1 MTRRREIVPGPLT
14 AARTACLTLWR
25 FPDRIPRATLS
36 TRAEMSESTDDEAYD
51 YDETGRESDDYSD
64 DFGDETDDDAVDASP
79 ARTNSAEPED
89 APAFTGASMAT
100 GADVSQAASSA
111 AAATA
116 RFQAAATAAAASG
129 PTPAAAEAAS
139 GASDPES
146 ATRALQALNLMATGV
161 VSHTDALLRGFD
173 SAEAFASRVRAIASA
188 QPLANRPSAETTERM
203 IAELAPMCARVNG
216 GFARVARV
224 ADPSPPATSATSAT
238 SGTTGAPPVDADGG
252 SGGGAGAPPSLP
264 QQQRRPIADVAT
276 AARAA
281 VDATPDPPPDP
292 SDKDAVLA
300 HKLQGLR
307 VNLLRIATRLGQ
319 SPRNTVVAQVIYRL
333 ELAEQLKSGK
343 KGGAGA
349 SSGSRGQS
357 SSFDRAVALAE
368 SAERREGASSD
379 LGFTCT
385 ILLLGKSGVG
395 KSSTINSLLGEG
407 TAAADAFASETTKV
421 RVVEHRMHGMTL
433 RLIDTPG
440 LQPSSA
446 DIQYNSKIMADAKRF
461 TRKRKPDIVL
471 YFDRMDQPA
480 RADAADLPLLKTI
493 TGAFGAAVWFNAIV
507 VLTHGSSAP
516 PDGPNGQ
523 PISYEMYFA
532 QRSHLVQQTI
542 RQAAGDARLMN
553 PVALAENHPLCRVNR
568 EGERVL
574 PNGQVWIPQLL
585 LLCFASKILTE
596 ANATL
601 NLQEQNAK
609 AAKAAAAQQK
619 VPPLPFLLSSLITS
633 RKPLKLVGDDDGEYD
648 DASDVVLGE
657 PSPYD
662 VPKDQ
667 QESPAPPKQVAVP
680 APDPALPP
688 SFDGANPAHRY
699 RFLEPTNQWMVRP
712 IVEAHGWD
720 HESGVEGFSVDK
732 GFVLRN
738 SIPGNASGQLTK
750 DKKESNV
757 GFEGQ
762 LSVAHTKKLITTAG
776 VDVQTVGKQ
785 LAYTARAE
793 TRWKFCAT
801 NKVAAGASASLVGGA
816 LALGTKL
823 ENRWKVTPGAKLVVS
838 AGAVSANKDVA
849 YGGNCEAILRHS
861 DDPAN
866 PNSSTVGMS
875 FMNWRGDV
883 ALGGNA
889 MSSITLGKDT
899 QLTARAN
906 LNSRGAGQLV
916 LRATTNERLQLAS
929 LGLVPIVCTLIGRV
943 RGD

>member
-1 MTRRREIVPGPLT
+1 M
-14 AARTACLTLWR
+14 
-25 FPDRIPRATLS
+25 
-36 TRAEMSESTDDEAYD
+36 
-51 YDETGRESDDYSD
+51 
-64 DFGDETDDDAVDASP
+64 
-79 ARTNSAEPED
+79 
-89 APAFTGASMAT
+89 
-100 GADVSQAASSA
+100 
-111 AAATA
+111 
-116 RFQAAATAAAASG
+116 
-129 PTPAAAEAAS
+129 
-139 GASDPES
+139 
-146 ATRALQALNLMATGV
+146 
-161 VSHTDALLRGFD
+161 
-173 SAEAFASRVRAIASA
+173 
-188 QPLANRPSAETTERM
+188 
-203 IAELAPMCARVNG
+203 
-216 GFARVARV
+216 
-224 ADPSPPATSATSAT
+224 
-238 SGTTGAPPVDADGG
+238 
-252 SGGGAGAPPSLP
+252 
-264 QQQRRPIADVAT
+264 
-276 AARAA
+276 
-281 VDATPDPPPDP
+281 
-292 SDKDAVLA
+292 
-300 HKLQGLR
+300 
-307 VNLLRIATRLGQ
+307 
-319 SPRNTVVAQVIYRL
+319 
-333 ELAEQLKSGK
+333 
-343 KGGAGA
+343 
-349 SSGSRGQS
+349 
-357 SSFDRAVALAE
+357 
-368 SAERREGASSD
+368 
-379 LGFTCT
+379 
-385 ILLLGKSGVG
+385 
-395 KSSTINSLLGEG
+395 
-407 TAAADAFASETTKV
+407 
-421 RVVEHRMHGMTL
+421 
-433 RLIDTPG
+433 
-440 LQPSSA
+440 
-446 DIQYNSKIMADAKRF
+446 
-461 TRKRKPDIVL
+461 
-471 YFDRMDQPA
+471 
-480 RADAADLPLLKTI
+480 
-493 TGAFGAAVWFNAIV
+493 
-507 VLTHGSSAP
+507 
-516 PDGPNGQ
+516 
-523 PISYEMYFA
+523 
-532 QRSHLVQQTI
+532 QQTI

-553 PVALAENHPLCRVNR
+553 PVALAENHPLCRTNR
-568 EGERVL
+568 DGERVL

-596 ANATL
+596 ANALL
-601 NLQEQNAK
+601 NLQEQNVK

-667 QESPAPPKQVAVP
+667 QESLAPPKQVAVP

-762 LSVAHTKKLITTAG
+762 LSVAHAKTLITTAG

-916 LRATTNERLQLAS
+916 LRATTNERLQLAG

>member
-1 MTRRREIVPGPLT
+1 
-14 AARTACLTLWR
+14 
-25 FPDRIPRATLS
+25 
-36 TRAEMSESTDDEAYD
+36 MSDSTDDEAYD

-79 ARTNSAEPED
+79 ARTNSAEPSE
-89 APAFTGASMAT
+89 PSPGGPTGASMAV

-111 AAATA
+111 AAASA
-116 RFQAAATAAAASG
+116 RFQAAAAAVAAA
-129 PTPAAAEAAS
+129 PTPAADETS
-139 GASDPES
+139 GASDTES

-188 QPLANRPSAETTERM
+188 QPLANRPPAATVERM
-203 IAELAPMCARVNG
+203 IAELKPMCARVNG
-216 GFARVARV
+216 GFARTSVV
-224 ADPSPPATSATSAT
+224 ADPTPPTSDAVTP
-238 SGTTGAPPVDADGG
+238 TGATPGDATGDAAAGG
-252 SGGGAGAPPSLP
+252 PQAGAPSLP
-264 QQQRRPIADVAT
+264 QQQRRPITDVAA

-281 VDATPDPPPDP
+281 VNATPDPPPDP

-343 KGGAGA
+343 KQSAGGR
-349 SSGSRGQS
+349 GSS

-368 SAERREGASSD
+368 SAERREGSDSD

-407 TAAADAFASETTKV
+407 TAAADAFASETKKV
-421 RVVEHRMHGMTL
+421 RVVEHKMRGMTL

-440 LQPSSA
+440 LQPSGA
-446 DIQYNSKIMADAKRF
+446 DIAYNSKIMADAKRF
-461 TRKRKPDIVL
+461 TRKHKPDIVL

-480 RADAADLPLLKTI
+480 RSDAADLPLLKTV

-516 PDGPNGQ
+516 PDGANGQ

-553 PVALAENHPLCRVNR
+553 PVALAENHPLCRTNR

-596 ANATL
+596 ANALL

-633 RKPLKLVGDDDGEYD
+633 RKPRKLMGDDDGEYD

-667 QESPAPPKQVAVP
+667 QESLAPPKQVAVP

-699 RFLEPTNQWMVRP
+699 RFLEPTSQWMVRP

-738 SIPGNASGQLTK
+738 SIPGNLSGQLAK

-757 GFEGQ
+757 GFEGE
-762 LSVAHTKKLITTAG
+762 LSVAHTRKLITTAG

-861 DDPAN
+861 DDPSN

-916 LRATTNERLQLAS
+916 LRATTNERLQLAG
-929 LGLVPIVCTLIGRV
+929 LGLVPIICTLIGRV

>member
-1 MTRRREIVPGPLT
+1 M
-14 AARTACLTLWR
+14 
-25 FPDRIPRATLS
+25 LS
-36 TRAEMSESTDDEAYD
+36 QAYD
-51 YDETGRESDDYSD
+51 YDETAQDSDDYSD
-64 DFGDETDDDAVDASP
+64 DFGDETDEEEEEHVDDEVFPAAADSP
-79 ARTNSAEPED
+79 A
-89 APAFTGASMAT
+89 APAAAPPSMA
-100 GADVSQAASSA
+100 AAPDVTAAPTTA

-116 RFQAAATAAAASG
+116 RFQAAASAAAATATAA
-129 PTPAAAEAAS
+129 TPEPATATDAS
-139 GASDPES
+139 GAN
-146 ATRALQALNLMATGV
+146 AARALVAFNRMATGV
-161 VSHTDALLRGFD
+161 MSQTTALLEGFD
-173 SAEAFASRVRAIASA
+173 SAEAFAARVRAVASA
-188 QPLANRPSAETTERM
+188 QAPAIRPSAEATER
-203 IAELAPMCARVNG
+203 L
-216 GFARVARV
+216 V
-224 ADPSPPATSATSAT
+224 ADLVPLAARINGFGGDSNPGGAADTPPSASVSAATDAEAPPQEAPRATIAQVVAAATGGVGTVEPEPKPPASDKEATSAWE
-238 SGTTGAPPVDADGG
+238 
-252 SGGGAGAPPSLP
+252 
-264 QQQRRPIADVAT
+264 
-276 AARAA
+276 
-281 VDATPDPPPDP
+281 
-292 SDKDAVLA
+292 
-300 HKLQGLR
+300 LQNLR
-307 VNLLRIATRLGQ
+307 CKLLRIATRLGQ

-343 KGGAGA
+343 KTAGG
-349 SSGSRGQS
+349 RGQS

-368 SAERREGASSD
+368 SAEAREGADSD
-379 LGFTCT
+379 LDFTCT

-407 TAAADAFASETTKV
+407 SAAANAFDRETKSV
-421 RVVEHRMHGMTL
+421 RVVEHKMHGMTL

-461 TRKRKPDIVL
+461 TRKHKPDIVL

-480 RADAADLPLLKTI
+480 RVDLADLPLLKTI
-493 TGAFGAAVWFNAIV
+493 TATFGAAVWFNAIV

-516 PDGPNGQ
+516 PDGQNGQ

-532 QRSHLVQQTI
+532 QRSHLVQQII
-542 RQAAGDARLMN
+542 RQAAGDMRLMN
-553 PVALAENHPLCRVNR
+553 PVALAENHPMCRTNR

-596 ANATL
+596 ANSLL

-609 AAKAAAAQQK
+609 AAKAAAQQQK

-633 RKPLKLVGDDDGEYD
+633 RKPRKLMGEDDEEYD
-648 DASDVVLGE
+648 DASDIILGA

-667 QESPAPPKQVAVP
+667 QEDLTPPKQVAVP

-688 SFDGANPAHRY
+688 SFDGENPSHRY
-699 RFLEPTNQWMVRP
+699 RFLEPQSQWMVRP

-720 HESGVEGFSVDK
+720 HESGIEGFSVDK

-738 SIPGNASGQLTK
+738 SIPGNMSGQFTK
-750 DKKESNV
+750 DKKDSNV
-757 GFEGQ
+757 GFEGE
-762 LSVAHTKKLITTAG
+762 LSVPHSKTLITTAG

-785 LAYTARAE
+785 LAYTARGE
-793 TRWKFCAT
+793 TRWKFCAV
-801 NKVAAGASASLVGGA
+801 NKIAAGLSASLVGGA

-861 DDPAN
+861 DDPSN

-906 LNSRGAGQLV
+906 LNSRGAGQLT
-916 LRATTNERLQLAS
+916 LRATTNERLQLAG
-929 LGLVPIVCTLIGRV
+929 LGLVPIFCALLGRI

>member
-1 MTRRREIVPGPLT
+1 
-14 AARTACLTLWR
+14 
-25 FPDRIPRATLS
+25 
-36 TRAEMSESTDDEAYD
+36 MSDSTDDEAYD

-79 ARTNSAEPED
+79 ARTNSAEPSE
-89 APAFTGASMAT
+89 PSPGGPTGASMAV

-111 AAATA
+111 AAASA
-116 RFQAAATAAAASG
+116 RFQAAAAAVAAA
-129 PTPAAAEAAS
+129 PTPSADETS
-139 GASDPES
+139 GASDTES

-173 SAEAFASRVRAIASA
+173 SAEAFASRVRAIAGA
-188 QPLANRPSAETTERM
+188 QPPASRPSAETVERM
-203 IAELAPMCARVNG
+203 IADLTPLCASVNEF
-216 GFARVARV
+216 GFDAKTRSSEDDQSSS
-224 ADPSPPATSATSAT
+224 ADPRPSDAQISATGIHTGGASAV
-238 SGTTGAPPVDADGG
+238 SAEVPG
-252 SGGGAGAPPSLP
+252 SGATESGASESGAAPALPLPPP
-264 QQQRRPIADVAT
+264 RRITDVAA

-281 VDATPDPPPDP
+281 VIAEPDPPPDP

-300 HKLQGLR
+300 HKLQNLR

-333 ELAEQLKSGK
+333 ELAEQLKSGA
-343 KGGAGA
+343 KGGAGGGA
-349 SSGSRGQS
+349 SGGRGSS

-368 SAERREGASSD
+368 SAERREGTTSD

-407 TAAADAFASETTKV
+407 TAAADAFRTETKKA
-421 RVVEHRMHGMTL
+421 RVVTHEMRGVTL

-446 DIQYNSKIMADAKRF
+446 DIQHNSKIMADAKRF
-461 TRKRKPDIVL
+461 TRKHKPDIVL

-480 RADAADLPLLKTI
+480 RADAADLPLLKTV
-493 TGAFGAAVWFNAIV
+493 TGAFGPAIWFNAIV

-553 PVALAENHPLCRVNR
+553 PVALAENHPLCRTNR

-596 ANATL
+596 ANGLL

-633 RKPLKLVGDDDGEYD
+633 RKPLKLQGDDDGEYD

-667 QESPAPPKQVAVP
+667 QESLAPPKQVAVP

-699 RFLEPTNQWMVRP
+699 RFLEPTSQWMVRP
-712 IVEAHGWD
+712 VVEAHGWD

-732 GFVLRN
+732 SFVLRN
-738 SIPGNASGQLTK
+738 KIPGAASGQLTK
-750 DKKESNV
+750 DKKEANV

-762 LSVAHTKKLITTAG
+762 LSVAHTKRLITTAG

-849 YGGNCEAILRHS
+849 YGGNCEAVLKHS

-916 LRATTNERLQLAS
+916 LRATTNERLQLAG

>member
-1 MTRRREIVPGPLT
+1 M
-14 AARTACLTLWR
+14 A
-25 FPDRIPRATLS
+25 D
-36 TRAEMSESTDDEAYD
+36 STDDEAYD

-64 DFGDETDDDAVDASP
+64 DFGDETDDDGVDASP
-79 ARTNSAEPED
+79 GRSAFDDEPETVEAVAEPV
-89 APAFTGASMAT
+89 GASMAT
-100 GADVSQAASSA
+100 GTDVSQAQSTAQ
-111 AAATA
+111 AATA
-116 RFQAAATAAAASG
+116 RFQAAASVAVATVA
-129 PTPAAAEAAS
+129 PPATDTSE
-139 GASDPES
+139 GASEA

-161 VSHTDALLRGFD
+161 VSQTDALLRGFSD
-173 SAEAFASRVRAIASA
+173 DAAFAERVRQIAQA
-188 QPLANRPSAETTERM
+188 QPQSVRPTQEATARM
-203 IAELAPMCARVNG
+203 ITELTPLMRSLNSS
-216 GFARVARV
+216 
-224 ADPSPPATSATSAT
+224 AD
-238 SGTTGAPPVDADGG
+238 SGSGAPALPLQPRRITNL
-252 SGGGAGAPPSLP
+252 GAVVQAASL
-264 QQQRRPIADVAT
+264 AE
-276 AARAA
+276 
-281 VDATPDPPPDP
+281 PDPEPDAK
-292 SDKDAVLA
+292 DKDAVMA

-343 KGGAGA
+343 KQQAAGGRGDA
-349 SSGSRGQS
+349 ST
-357 SSFDRAVALAE
+357 FDRAVALAAA
-368 SAERREGASSD
+368 AETREGTSSD

-395 KSSTINSLLGEG
+395 KSSTINSLLGSG
-407 TAAADAFASETTKV
+407 AVAADAFKTETTKV
-421 RVVEHRMHGMTL
+421 RVVEHKMHGMTL

-446 DIQYNSKIMADAKRF
+446 DVAYNSKIMADAKKF
-461 TRKRKPDIVL
+461 TKKHKPDIVL
-471 YFDRMDQPA
+471 YFDRMDQVS
-480 RADAADLPLLKTI
+480 RVDAGDLPLLKTI

-516 PDGPNGQ
+516 PDGQNGQ

-553 PVALAENHPLCRVNR
+553 PVALAENHPLCRTNR
-568 EGERVL
+568 DGDRVL

-596 ANATL
+596 ANGLL

-609 AAKAAAAQQK
+609 AAKAAAQQQK

-633 RKPLKLVGDDDGEYD
+633 RKPRKLMGDDDDEYD

-667 QESPAPPKQVAVP
+667 QEPNVAPKQVAVP

-688 SFDGANPAHRY
+688 SFDGANNSHRY
-699 RFLEPTNQWMVRP
+699 RFLEPTSQWMVRP

-732 GFVLRN
+732 AFILRN
-738 SIPGNASGQLTK
+738 SIPGNMSGQLTK

-757 GFEGQ
+757 GFEGEM
-762 LSVAHTKKLITTAG
+762 SIAHTKKLITTTG

-785 LAYTARAE
+785 LAYTARGE

-801 NKVAAGASASLVGGA
+801 NKIAAGASASLVGGA

-861 DDPAN
+861 DDPSN

-899 QLTARAN
+899 QITARAN

-916 LRATTNERLQLAS
+916 LRATTNERLQLAG
-929 LGLVPIVCTLIGRV
+929 LGLVPILCTLLGRV

>member
-1 MTRRREIVPGPLT
+1 MLGKQCSWIWEIGPQRRLT
-14 AARTACLTLWR
+14 AQAIVTHLPVSLPSQKT
-25 FPDRIPRATLS
+25 
-36 TRAEMSESTDDEAYD
+36 EMSDSTDDEAYD
-51 YDETGRESDDYSD
+51 YDETGHGSDDYSD
-64 DFGDETDDDAVDASP
+64 DFGDETDDDANSGESPSGASRVTNPASP
-79 ARTNSAEPED
+79 ADAAPTPPSAVL
-89 APAFTGASMAT
+89 GASLAT
-100 GADVSQAASSA
+100 GTDVTNAASSA

-116 RFQAAATAAAASG
+116 RFQAAA
-129 PTPAAAEAAS
+129 
-139 GASDPES
+139 
-146 ATRALQALNLMATGV
+146 V
-161 VSHTDALLRGFD
+161 V
-173 SAEAFASRVRAIASA
+173 
-188 QPLANRPSAETTERM
+188 
-203 IAELAPMCARVNG
+203 AP
-216 GFARVARV
+216 
-224 ADPSPPATSATSAT
+224 
-238 SGTTGAPPVDADGG
+238 
-252 SGGGAGAPPSLP
+252 
-264 QQQRRPIADVAT
+264 AT
-276 AARAA
+276 AAPVATSTAESTESSDGTGGDGGMVLPAPPARRAPATVGA
-281 VDATPDPPPDP
+281 VVQAAAMAQPDPEPDAK
-292 SDKDAVLA
+292 DKDAVMA

-343 KGGAGA
+343 KAAPAPGTGTGRGNA
-349 SSGSRGQS
+349 ST
-357 SSFDRAVALAE
+357 FDRAVALAE
-368 SAERREGASSD
+368 SAEQREGTSSD

-395 KSSTINSLLGEG
+395 KSSTINSLLGG
-407 TAAADAFASETTKV
+407 ADSVAANAFKTETTKV
-421 RVVEHRMHGMTL
+421 RVVTHKMHGMTL

-446 DIQYNSKIMADAKRF
+446 DIAYNARVMADAKRF
-461 TRKRKPDIVL
+461 TKKHKPDIVL
-471 YFDRMDQPA
+471 YFDRMDQVS
-480 RADAADLPLLKTI
+480 RVDGGDLPLLKTI
-493 TGAFGAAVWFNAIV
+493 TSAFGAAVWFNAIV

-516 PDGPNGQ
+516 PDGQNGQ

-553 PVALAENHPLCRVNR
+553 PVALAENHPLCRTNR
-568 EGERVL
+568 DGDRVL

-596 ANATL
+596 ANGLL

-609 AAKAAAAQQK
+609 AAKAAAQQQK

-633 RKPLKLVGDDDGEYD
+633 RKPRKLMGGGDDDEYD
-648 DASDVVLGE
+648 DASDVVLGA

-662 VPKDQ
+662 VPKDK
-667 QESPAPPKQVAVP
+667 QEPNIPPKQVAVP

-688 SFDGANPAHRY
+688 SFDGASNAHRY
-699 RFLEPTNQWMVRP
+699 RFLEPTSQWMVRP

-732 GFVLRN
+732 AFILRN

-757 GFEGQ
+757 GFEGEM
-762 LSVAHTKKLITTAG
+762 SISHTKKLITTTG

-785 LAYTARAE
+785 LAYTARGE

-801 NKVAAGASASLVGGA
+801 NKIAAGASASLVGGA

-861 DDPAN
+861 DDPQN

-899 QLTARAN
+899 QITARAN

-916 LRATTNERLQLAS
+916 LRATTNERLQLAG
-929 LGLVPIVCTLIGRV
+929 LGLVPILCTLIGRV

>member
-1 MTRRREIVPGPLT
+1 MIDPQ
-14 AARTACLTLWR
+14 
-25 FPDRIPRATLS
+25 
-36 TRAEMSESTDDEAYD
+36 AYD
-51 YDETGRESDDYSD
+51 YDETAQDSDDYSD
-64 DFGDETDDDAVDASP
+64 DFGGESGSEASDGASEDGDADASADVSADASP
-79 ARTNSAEPED
+79 SP
-89 APAFTGASMAT
+89 APAPPSMA
-100 GADVSQAASSA
+100 AAPDVSQAPTA
-111 AAATA
+111 AAAAQA
-116 RFQAAATAAAASG
+116 RFQAAAQAAQATAPAPPPAAAAAAAVVAGGAFS
-129 PTPAAAEAAS
+129 PTP
-139 GASDPES
+139 ES
-146 ATRALQALNLMATGV
+146 VRALQAYNLMSTGV
-161 VSHTDALLRGFD
+161 ITQSPATLRGFT
-173 SAEAFASRVRAIASA
+173 SAEQFASR
-188 QPLANRPSAETTERM
+188 
-203 IAELAPMCARVNG
+203 
-216 GFARVARV
+216 
-224 ADPSPPATSATSAT
+224 
-238 SGTTGAPPVDADGG
+238 
-252 SGGGAGAPPSLP
+252 
-264 QQQRRPIADVAT
+264 
-276 AARAA
+276 ARAA
-281 VDATPDPPPDP
+281 AAAQAPAARPSDEQLDKIVAALAPWVADINGFSGSGVGGSSTNAPAGSGTVVSAGSGTAAPSLGEAPAQERARPTIRQIVQQSTRGAVGTVEPEPMPDPK
-292 SDKDAVLA
+292 DKDATQA
-300 HKLQGLR
+300 WKLQNLR

-333 ELAEQLKSGK
+333 ELAEQLKAGK
-343 KGGAGA
+343 KQEGG
-349 SSGSRGQS
+349 RGQS

-368 SAERREGASSD
+368 SHEAREGVESD

-407 TAAADAFASETTKV
+407 TVEANAFETGTTKA
-421 RVVEHRMHGMTL
+421 RMFERRMHGMTL

-446 DIQYNSKIMADAKRF
+446 DVAHNAKIMADAKRF
-461 TRKRKPDIVL
+461 TRKHKPDIVL

-480 RADAADLPLLKTI
+480 RVDLADLPLLKTI

-516 PDGPNGQ
+516 PDGQNGQ

-532 QRSHLVQQTI
+532 QRSHVVQQII
-542 RQAAGDARLMN
+542 RQAAGDMRLMN
-553 PVALAENHPLCRVNR
+553 PVALAENHQNCRKNR
-568 EGERVL
+568 AGERVL

-596 ANATL
+596 ANALL

-609 AAKAAAAQQK
+609 AAKAAQAQQK

-633 RKPLKLVGDDDGEYD
+633 RKPLKLQGGDDDEYD
-648 DASDVVLGE
+648 DASDVVLGA

-662 VPKDQ
+662 VPKEE
-667 QESPAPPKQVAVP
+667 QEELAPPKQVAVP

-688 SFDGANPAHRY
+688 SFDGENPAHRY
-699 RFLEPTNQWMVRP
+699 RFLEPQSQWMVRP

-738 SIPGNASGQLTK
+738 AIPGNVSGQFTK
-750 DKKESNV
+750 DKKDQNV

-762 LSVAHTKKLITTAG
+762 LSIPHAKTLVTTSG

-793 TRWKFCAT
+793 TRWKFCAV
-801 NKVAAGASASLVGGA
+801 NKIAAGVSASLVGGA
-816 LALGTKL
+816 VALGTKL
-823 ENRWKVTPGAKLVVS
+823 ENRWKVTPGAKLVAA

-849 YGGNCEAILRHS
+849 YGGNCECVLRHS
-861 DDPAN
+861 DDPSN

-906 LNSRGAGQLV
+906 LNSRGAGQIT
-916 LRATTNERLQLAS
+916 LRATTNERLQLAG
-929 LGLVPIVCTLIGRV
+929 LGLVPLICALVGRI

>member
-1 MTRRREIVPGPLT
+1 
-14 AARTACLTLWR
+14 
-25 FPDRIPRATLS
+25 
-36 TRAEMSESTDDEAYD
+36 MSDSTDDEAYD

-79 ARTNSAEPED
+79 ARTDAAEPEA
-89 APAFTGASMAT
+89 APAFTGASMAA

-116 RFQAAATAAAASG
+116 RFQAAATAAAASA
-129 PTPAAAEAAS
+129 PTPAAAEDSS

-173 SAEAFASRVRAIASA
+173 SAEAFASRVRAIAGA
-188 QPLANRPSAETTERM
+188 QPPASRPSAETIERM
-203 IAELAPMCARVNG
+203 IADLLPVCASVNAGFDAKTTTREDDLPSSADPRPSPSAASATGIHTGGASAVSDPASGATESGATESGAAPALPLAP
-216 GFARVARV
+216 
-224 ADPSPPATSATSAT
+224 P
-238 SGTTGAPPVDADGG
+238 
-252 SGGGAGAPPSLP
+252 
-264 QQQRRPIADVAT
+264 RRIADVAT

-281 VDATPDPPPDP
+281 VIAEPDPPPDP

-300 HKLQGLR
+300 HKLQNLR

-333 ELAEQLKSGK
+333 ELAEQLKSGA

-349 SSGSRGQS
+349 GASGGRGSS

-368 SAERREGASSD
+368 SAERREGTTSD

-407 TAAADAFASETTKV
+407 TAAADAFRTETKKA
-421 RVVEHRMHGMTL
+421 RVVTHEMRGVTL

-446 DIQYNSKIMADAKRF
+446 DIQHNSKIMADAKRF
-461 TRKRKPDIVL
+461 TRKHKPDIVL

-480 RADAADLPLLKTI
+480 RADAADLPLLKTV
-493 TGAFGAAVWFNAIV
+493 TGAFGPAIWFNAIV

-553 PVALAENHPLCRVNR
+553 PVALAENHPLCRTNR

-596 ANATL
+596 ANGLL

-633 RKPLKLVGDDDGEYD
+633 RKPLKLQGDDDGEYD

-667 QESPAPPKQVAVP
+667 QESLAPPKQVAVP

-699 RFLEPTNQWMVRP
+699 RFLEPTSQWMVRP
-712 IVEAHGWD
+712 VVEAHGWD

-732 GFVLRN
+732 SFVLRN
-738 SIPGNASGQLTK
+738 KIPGAASGQLTK
-750 DKKESNV
+750 DKKEANV

-762 LSVAHTKKLITTAG
+762 LSVAHTKRLITTAG

-849 YGGNCEAILRHS
+849 YGGNCEAVLKHS

-916 LRATTNERLQLAS
+916 LRATTNERLQLAG